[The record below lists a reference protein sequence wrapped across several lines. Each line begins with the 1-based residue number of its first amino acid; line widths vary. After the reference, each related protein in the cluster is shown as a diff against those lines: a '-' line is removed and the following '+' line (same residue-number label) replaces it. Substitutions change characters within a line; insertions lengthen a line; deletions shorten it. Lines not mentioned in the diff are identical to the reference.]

1 MVELKLGNVE
11 SQFANI
17 IWNHEPIPSGE
28 LVKICEKELEWK
40 KSTTYTMLKRLC
52 ERGIFKNENGIVSSL
67 MTKAEFGAAQSEK
80 FVEDT
85 FEGSLPAFL
94 AAFTTRKKLSKAE
107 IDEIR
112 QMIDS
117 LGVSVAGGPSHI
129 LRNGSTFLFSE
140 GTHQGDEKFSRAICR
155 VDIFL
160 LEIYRHSGRGQV
172 ANGSKGI
179 HGVLGESGQ
188 RFGHDQVDLS
198 VQRIGYHAI
207 KTVPSTDG

>member
-1 MVELKLGNVE
+1 MHDPINNLFVWLLFLLKTIL
-11 SQFANI
+11 
-17 IWNHEPIPSGE
+17 
-28 LVKICEKELEWK
+28 
-40 KSTTYTMLKRLC
+40 LKRLC

-117 LGVSVAGGPSHI
+117 
-129 LRNGSTFLFSE
+129 FE
-140 GTHQGDEKFSRAICR
+140 E
-155 VDIFL
+155 
-160 LEIYRHSGRGQV
+160 E
-172 ANGSKGI
+172 
-179 HGVLGESGQ
+179 
-188 RFGHDQVDLS
+188 
-198 VQRIGYHAI
+198 
-207 KTVPSTDG
+207 

>member
-11 SQFANI
+11 SQFADI

-80 FVEDT
+80 F
-85 FEGSLPAFL
+85 EGSLPAFL

-117 LGVSVAGGPSHI
+117 I
-129 LRNGSTFLFSE
+129 E
-140 GTHQGDEKFSRAICR
+140 E
-155 VDIFL
+155 
-160 LEIYRHSGRGQV
+160 E
-172 ANGSKGI
+172 
-179 HGVLGESGQ
+179 
-188 RFGHDQVDLS
+188 
-198 VQRIGYHAI
+198 
-207 KTVPSTDG
+207 